1 MATERDLEGE
11 IDQAVKK
18 IGTLPPAERPIYGKQ
33 VNELKKKLTAE
44 YESALAAEKER
55 ALERS
60 LASAP
65 LDVTLPGRPVQRGRL
80 YVSTQTLK
88 SLSGQQVPVR
98 IDGKCRGCAVP
109 FSKTGRKQCSGTC
122 SCRAFCDRPRLDYL
136 LLCSLFL
143 PHRLHKT

>member
-65 LDVTLPGRPVQRGRL
+65 PGRDAAGEASAAGP
-80 YVSTQTLK
+80 T
-88 SLSGQQVPVR
+88 
-98 IDGKCRGCAVP
+98 
-109 FSKTGRKQCSGTC
+109 
-122 SCRAFCDRPRLDYL
+122 PRLHANAKIIVWPT
-136 LLCSLFL
+136 SS
-143 PHRLHKT
+143 R